1 MDQHWI
7 KSPTARRVLMHW
19 ADARPA
25 WLWSQDGAELVWRN
39 EAAAAFAARGRRG
52 RAVAAFEAVPI
63 RGQITR
69 LMRLGTQGR
78 TSLSRVQF
86 LAGDRPLATTCH
98 CTPLILPDGQ
108 PGLLIVGVDPVAP
121 EQVTARQEQGAPD
134 DRLPLALFPTGA
146 EYLLVNEDGQIAT
159 GSPAAVLN
167 YAPQIESEGLPPL
180 GDGDSGI
187 FPFGDEPVALSR
199 FQASPQ
205 DAMLLI
211 FGRIAPVATEESATA
226 AALSDPDPPVD
237 EPDEAAVV
245 DVAPPAATAHLSAPP
260 QPAQPIVPRSG
271 PGTQSLAELFDA
283 LMVDDGLYE
292 PLGPQDEHFAGPP
305 PDLPPP
311 APHIDDALPP
321 VLSEPAPAS
330 AVAPPAAPLPEHQ
343 IDQLREDEG
352 MDPEPHQPEPDRPE
366 DAIAALI
373 TEAEATRFVE
383 DAAAEAI
390 EAPQGDAPE
399 MDAPAAVI
407 DARPAPG
414 LVAAPPDLPSGARS
428 EPQEHPATWEPDA
441 AEEMPAPATAP
452 VHDGPVTLWRIT
464 GRGFT
469 PVAPQEDAGS
479 DDSAPDDELPE
490 LVEADTVGL
499 SADELAGTE
508 SGIPDRET
516 VERVSRY
523 NFDELG
529 RILADRV
536 ANPPAEDKPKAPAPA
551 ESSLVSLPG
560 ETLVLNR
567 LPLGILIFR
576 DQQVLFANRAMTDLL
591 GHESVESLRRAGLDS
606 VFPTELV
613 AGPVTRLMKSDGTA
627 MPVSARLQSI
637 GWHGKP
643 ALMLSAATAETR
655 LGHEAAVRTFAEL
668 AADTAEDGFLMA
680 DRAGL
685 VTLVSLHG
693 RVLLGRPEADLEG
706 RAIAG
711 LVSPAS
717 VPELRAFLERPAR
730 FAETSRPAVVLP
742 LAGGDLDLVL
752 FAEGQAGI
760 IAGYFGFIRRRGGQT
775 DTGEAAEAT
784 GAEIEPS
791 ILARISRGLRRPLN
805 TVIGFAD
812 MIRLGSE
819 TGRAQEYAGDI
830 KSAGEEM
837 TLLVGELDDYTRLS
851 EGRYPLEPD
860 EIDLANLLES
870 CLVRVRGQAGHAR
883 VFVRSAVSEHLPHIS
898 ADRASLTQAV
908 LNLLA
913 SAIDQTP
920 PGGSVILSAQREDAG
935 AVVVNVRDGGDP
947 RRDLGERFVV
957 FRDGLG
963 RNGEALM
970 PVRSSVGLALTR
982 SLLAVNALKL
992 TVDPA
997 AAGGTLFS
1005 LVVPSDLVRA
1015 G

>member
-1 MDQHWI
+1 VDQHWI

-39 EAAAAFAARGRRG
+39 EAAAAFAARSRHGR
-52 RAVAAFEAVPI
+52 VASPVEAVPI

-69 LMRLGTQGR
+69 LMRLGTTGR

-98 CTPLILPDGQ
+98 CTPLALPDGQ
-108 PGLLIVGVDPVAP
+108 PGLLIVGVDAVAP
-121 EQVTARQEQGAPD
+121 EQLAARAEQGARD
-134 DRLPLALFPTGA
+134 DRLPLALFPKGSD
-146 EYLLVNEDGQIAT
+146 YLLVNEDGQIAT
-159 GSPAAVLN
+159 GSPAAAER

-180 GDGDSGI
+180 AEGDSGTFLI
-187 FPFGDEPVALSR
+187 GGQQVALSR
-199 FQASPQ
+199 FRASPQ
-205 DAMLLI
+205 DAMLLVFTAAETSLPAVDRAEAAPSAPIAI
-211 FGRIAPVATEESATA
+211 FDIGPEVEASEFDAPAKDLQPEAPVGGTA
-226 AALSDPDPPVD
+226 S
-237 EPDEAAVV
+237 EP
-245 DVAPPAATAHLSAPP
+245 LG
-260 QPAQPIVPRSG
+260 PRQTISPW
-271 PGTQSLAELFDA
+271 PGGSTQSLSELFDA
-283 LMVDDGLYE
+283 LMVDEGLYE
-292 PLGPQDEHFAGPP
+292 PLGPADEHFAGPP

-311 APHIDDALPP
+311 APAAEESRQIEAPL
-321 VLSEPAPAS
+321 APAAES
-330 AVAPPAAPLPEHQ
+330 EVVGAGSLDVPTIAS
-343 IDQLREDEG
+343 LREDEG
-352 MDPEPHQPEPDRPE
+352 IDPAPHQAEPMPAE
-366 DAIAALI
+366 DAIGALI
-373 TEAEATRFVE
+373 T
-383 DAAAEAI
+383 DAAAEQFAEDASAETF
-390 EAPQGDAPE
+390 EATSPGAPVAE
-399 MDAPAAVI
+399 ASASPVEAAEQPAAVVAKPPAKI
-407 DARPAPG
+407 VEAAAPG
-414 LVAAPPDLPSGARS
+414 A
-428 EPQEHPATWEPDA
+428 PDA
-441 AEEMPAPATAP
+441 ASSNTTEAPAY
-452 VHDGPVTLWRIT
+452 DGPVTVWRVV

-469 PVAPQEDAGS
+469 PLAQADQPPAEG
-479 DDSAPDDELPE
+479 PDDELPE
-490 LVEADTVGL
+490 PVETGTVGL

-529 RILADRV
+529 RILSDRV
-536 ANPPAEDKPKAPAPA
+536 ANSRPEDKPKAPAAPA
-551 ESSLVSLPG
+551 DTSLVSLPG

-576 DQQVLFANRAMTDLL
+576 DQQVLFANRAMTELL
-591 GHESVESLRRAGLDS
+591 GHESVESLRRAGLES

-627 MPVSARLQSI
+627 LPVSARLQSI

-668 AADTAEDGFLMA
+668 AAETAEDGFLMA

-706 RAIAG
+706 RALAG
-711 LVSPAS
+711 LVAPAS
-717 VPELRAFLERPAR
+717 VPELRSFLERPAR

-742 LAGGDLDLVL
+742 LAEGERDLIL

-760 IAGYFGFIRRRGGQT
+760 IAGYFGFIRRRGARAE
-775 DTGEAAEAT
+775 TGDADQVT

-812 MIRLGSE
+812 MIRLGNE
-819 TGRAQEYAGDI
+819 AGRAEEYATDI

-837 TLLVGELDDYTRLS
+837 ALLVGELDDYTRLS

-860 EIDLANLLES
+860 EIDLASLLES
-870 CLVRVRGQAGHAR
+870 CLVRVRGQAAQAR

-920 PGGSVILSAQREDAG
+920 PGGSVILSAQREDNG
-935 AVVVNVRDGGDP
+935 AVVVNVRDSGDP

-1005 LVVPSDLVRA
+1005 LFVPPDLVRA
-1015 G
+1015 S

>member
-1 MDQHWI
+1 MDQDWI
-7 KSPTARRVLMHW
+7 KSPTARRVLTHW

-25 WLWSQDGAELVWRN
+25 WLWSQDGAELIWRN
-39 EAAAAFAARGRRG
+39 EAAAAFAARVRRG
-52 RAVAAFEAVPI
+52 RIGTPVEAVPI
-63 RGQITR
+63 RGQIAR
-69 LMRLGTQGR
+69 LMRLGTPGR

-98 CTPLILPDGQ
+98 CTPLPLPDGQ

-121 EQVTARQEQGAPD
+121 EQITARKEQGVAHDP
-134 DRLPLALFPTGA
+134 LPLSLFPKGS
-146 EYLLVNEDGQIAT
+146 EHLLINEDGQIAS
-159 GSPAAVLN
+159 GSAGAIQAF
-167 YAPQIESEGLPPL
+167 APQIESEGLPPL
-180 GDGDSGI
+180 SDGETGI
-187 FPFGDEPVALSR
+187 FPFGEVRVAVGR
-199 FQASPQ
+199 YRASPQ
-205 DAMLLI
+205 DAMLLV
-211 FGRIAPVATEESATA
+211 FSG
-226 AALSDPDPPVD
+226 
-237 EPDEAAVV
+237 
-245 DVAPPAATAHLSAPP
+245 
-260 QPAQPIVPRSG
+260 QGPAQAQPELEPHPAVAIDDPGPEVEAQSFEETAPAPISPR
-271 PGTQSLAELFDA
+271 PGNPTQSLAELFDA
-283 LMVDDGLYE
+283 LMVDEGLYE
-292 PLGPQDEHFAGPP
+292 PLTSADEHFDGPP
-305 PDLPPP
+305 ATPPEAVLAPTLDVLPPAEAETP
-311 APHIDDALPP
+311 GETVRAP
-321 VLSEPAPAS
+321 
-330 AVAPPAAPLPEHQ
+330 VADEVPAAPDEPA
-343 IDQLREDEG
+343 IAQLREDEG
-352 MDPEPHQPEPDRPE
+352 MDPEPHQPVSQPEE
-366 DAIAALI
+366 DAIGALI
-373 TEAEATRFVE
+373 AEADAEQFAE
-383 DAAAEAI
+383 DAAAESA
-390 EAPQGDAPE
+390 ETAVAE
-399 MDAPAAVI
+399 VPAFADVPLPVV
-407 DARPAPG
+407 PAPDET
-414 LVAAPPDLPSGARS
+414 AAD
-428 EPQEHPATWEPDA
+428 
-441 AEEMPAPATAP
+441 PAPAPPAYE
-452 VHDGPVTLWRIT
+452 GPVTLWRIT
-464 GRGFT
+464 GRSFT
-469 PVAPQEDAGS
+469 PSVATGAPTPDP
-479 DDSAPDDELPE
+479 SAPDDELPE
-490 LVEADTVGL
+490 ALEPGTIGL
-499 SADELAGTE
+499 SADEMSDSSTGF
-508 SGIPDRET
+508 PDRET

-536 ANPPAEDKPKAPAPA
+536 ANPRPEDKPKVPA

-567 LPLGILIFR
+567 LPLGILVFR
-576 DQQVLFANRAMTDLL
+576 DQQVLFANRAMTELL
-591 GHESVESLRRAGLDS
+591 GHESIEALRRAGLDS
-606 VFPTELV
+606 VFPSELV
-613 AGPVTRLMKSDGTA
+613 AGPVTRLVKSDGA
-627 MPVSARLQSI
+627 ALPVSARLQSI
-637 GWHGKP
+637 SWNGKP
-643 ALMLSAATAETR
+643 ALMLSAAIAETR

-668 AADTAEDGFLMA
+668 AADTAEDGFLLA

-693 RVLLGRPEADLEG
+693 RVLLGRLDTELEG
-706 RAIAG
+706 RALAG
-711 LVSPAS
+711 LVSPVS
-717 VPELRAFLERPAR
+717 VPELREFLERPAR
-730 FAETSRPAVVLP
+730 FAETARPAVVLP
-742 LAGGDLDLVL
+742 LAEPDLDLIL

-760 IAGYFGFIRRRGGQT
+760 VAGYFGFIRRRAGAVAG
-775 DTGEAAEAT
+775 GEAPAPT
-784 GAEIEPS
+784 GTEIEPS

-819 TGRAQEYAGDI
+819 AERAEEYAGDI

-837 TLLVGELDDYTRLS
+837 ALLVGELDDYTRLS

-860 EIDLANLLES
+860 EIDLASLLES
-870 CLVRVRGQAGHAR
+870 CLVRVRGQAAHAR

-935 AVVVNVRDGGDP
+935 AVVVNVRDSGDP

-1005 LVVPSDLVRA
+1005 LVVPRDLVRA

>member
-1 MDQHWI
+1 VDQDWI
-7 KSPTARRVLMHW
+7 KSPTARRVLTHW

-25 WLWSQDGAELVWRN
+25 WLWSQDGVELIWRN
-39 EAAAAFAARGRRG
+39 EAAAAFAARMRRG
-52 RAVAAFEAVPI
+52 RIGMPVEAVPI

-69 LMRLGTQGR
+69 LMRLGTPGR

-98 CTPLILPDGQ
+98 CTPLSLPDGQ

-121 EQVTARQEQGAPD
+121 EQVAARKEQGVAHDP
-134 DRLPLALFPTGA
+134 LPLALFPAGS
-146 EYLLVNEDGQIAT
+146 EYLLINEDGQIAS
-159 GSPAAVLN
+159 GSPGATDA

-180 GDGDSGI
+180 DDGESGV
-187 FPFGDEPVALSR
+187 FPFGAAHVSVGR
-199 FQASPQ
+199 YRASPQ
-205 DAMLLI
+205 DAMLLV
-211 FGRIAPVATEESATA
+211 FGGEALASAQPEPGVAPVVAIEDPGPEVKAQSFEDA
-226 AALSDPDPPVD
+226 A
-237 EPDEAAVV
+237 
-245 DVAPPAATAHLSAPP
+245 PAS
-260 QPAQPIVPRSG
+260 ISPR
-271 PGTQSLAELFDA
+271 PGNPTQSLAELFDA
-283 LMVDDGLYE
+283 LMVDKGLYE
-292 PLGPQDEHFAGPP
+292 PLTSADEHFAGPP
-305 PDLPPP
+305 
-311 APHIDDALPP
+311 
-321 VLSEPAPAS
+321 
-330 AVAPPAAPLPEHQ
+330 AVAPADMLTPTLEVTPPVAAAAAVVPVVEPALDETPQQPTEPA
-343 IDQLREDEG
+343 ITQLREDEG
-352 MDPEPHQPEPDRPE
+352 MDPEPHLPDALPAD
-366 DAIAALI
+366 DAIGALI
-373 TEAEATRFVE
+373 AEADAEQFAE
-383 DAAAEAI
+383 DAAAELLETPVAEVPRI
-390 EAPQGDAPE
+390 GVVPPQPKF
-399 MDAPAAVI
+399 APAEA
-407 DARPAPG
+407 
-414 LVAAPPDLPSGARS
+414 
-428 EPQEHPATWEPDA
+428 A
-441 AEEMPAPATAP
+441 AEPAAEAAAEPAPAPPAY
-452 VHDGPVTLWRIT
+452 DGPVTLWRIT
-464 GRGFT
+464 GRSFT
-469 PVAPQEDAGS
+469 PNVATAEATLGPD
-479 DDSAPDDELPE
+479 APDDELPE
-490 LVEADTVGL
+490 AVEPGAVGL
-499 SADELAGTE
+499 SSDEMSE
-508 SGIPDRET
+508 STTGFPDRET

-536 ANPPAEDKPKAPAPA
+536 ANPRPEDKPKAPAPS
-551 ESSLVSLPG
+551 ESSLVPLPG

-567 LPLGILIFR
+567 LPLGILVFR
-576 DQQVLFANRAMTDLL
+576 DQQVLFANRAMTELL
-591 GHESVESLRRAGLDS
+591 GHESIEALRRAGLDS
-606 VFPTELV
+606 VFPSELV
-613 AGPVTRLMKSDGTA
+613 AGPVTRLVKSDGSA
-627 MPVSARLQSI
+627 LPVSARLQSI
-637 GWHGKP
+637 SWNGKP
-643 ALMLSAATAETR
+643 ALMLSAAIAETR

-668 AADTAEDGFLMA
+668 AADTAEDGFLLA

-693 RVLLGRPEADLEG
+693 RVLLGRLDTELVG
-706 RAIAG
+706 RALAG
-711 LVSPAS
+711 LVSPLS

-730 FAETSRPAVVLP
+730 FAETARPAVVLP
-742 LAGGDLDLVL
+742 FAEGDLDLVL

-760 IAGYFGFIRRRGGQT
+760 VAGYFGFIRRRVGVAQSGEPFT
-775 DTGEAAEAT
+775 PTGT
-784 GAEIEPS
+784 EIEPT

-819 TGRAQEYAGDI
+819 AERAEEYAGDI

-837 TLLVGELDDYTRLS
+837 ALLVGELDDYTRLS

-860 EIDLANLLES
+860 EIDLASLLES
-870 CLVRVRGQAGHAR
+870 CLGRVRGQAAHAR

-935 AVVVNVRDGGDP
+935 AVVVNVRDSGDP

-1005 LVVPSDLVRA
+1005 LVVPPDLVRV